1 MHYVLSLY
9 FCKQTQIF
17 HSMTTESNNKF
28 KIIIGILSA
37 LLVILAVYTFTLYN
51 EKKETVS
58 NLEQEKAMIEDELE
72 SLIANYDE
80 VIQEN
85 ELKDQELLA
94 ARDRIEV
101 LLDSVRDTEANMA
114 LIRRYKAEIGRL
126 RDERKMLFRKADSL
140 IEVNQVL
147 AMQRDSTNMLL
158 DETIQ
163 VVDSVSQQNRDLAET
178 VRKGSVVN
186 AVDLRGEGVIIRNN
200 GKVVDTRRA
209 RRADKVRACFTLTPN
224 PIAEAGDRVL
234 YVQVINPANNLLGSK
249 SVLEFE
255 EGTLNYSAQTNVFY
269 ENEELDV
276 CVIVDA
282 NEDDLIKGQ
291 YVINVF
297 DGPNQVATATMT
309 LK

>member
-1 MHYVLSLY
+1 
-9 FCKQTQIF
+9 
-17 HSMTTESNNKF
+17 MTTESNTNKF

-37 LLVILAVYTFTLYN
+37 LLIVLAVYTVSLYN
-51 EKKETVS
+51 DNKATVS
-58 NLEQEKAMIEDELE
+58 NLEEEKELIEDELE
-72 SLIANYDE
+72 TLIANYDE

-94 ARDRIEV
+94 ARDRIEI

-147 AMQRDSTNMLL
+147 AMQRDSTNVLL
-158 DETIQ
+158 DQTIQ
-163 VVDSVSQQNRDLAET
+163 VVDSVSQENRDLSET

-224 PIAEAGDRVL
+224 PIAESGDRLL
-234 YVQVINPANNLLGSK
+234 YVQVINPANNLLGTK

-255 EGTLNYSAQTNVFY
+255 EGTLNYSAETNVFY

-282 NEDDLIKGQ
+282 NEADLIKGQ